1 MMKNRLYI
9 LCLILA
15 LFSSCQEDIY
25 PLDGVLTMEPQQT
38 NGEHLESA
46 VCEPVDLGL
55 PSGIMWAS
63 CNVGATSPEEYG
75 GYYTWGETEEKDN
88 YSWETYIWCSGSY
101 DTMTKYCTNSSYG
114 TVDNKTVLDPEDD
127 VAHVKWGGSWRM
139 PTKAEQDE
147 LLTKCTWEWTSLNG
161 VNGYKVT
168 GPNGN
173 SIFLPAA
180 GYRDGTDVD
189 SRGRYGYYRSSSLS
203 DDSGYAYNLYF
214 IDSNYGSS
222 NDDRYYGLSVRP
234 VCAGTLLGES
244 YAVAV
249 ASGDNGVAVIE
260 NYDKET
266 VVFVAG
272 TEVTLVATPNEG
284 YEFAGWYC
292 GDSPVSHDATYTFV
306 VEGSILLVAKFEESS
321 VKYEA
326 VDLGLR
332 SGLKW
337 ATHNVGANSPEEYG
351 GYYAWGETEEKYDYS
366 WETYKWCS
374 GSYNTI
380 TKYCTNS
387 SDGAVDGKTVLDPED
402 DVAHVKWGGSWRMP
416 TKAEQD
422 ELRNNCTWE
431 WTTLND
437 VNGYKVTGPN
447 GNSIFLPVAGFYD
460 STDIY
465 YNGYG
470 GNYWSSTLYGGSDN
484 DACGLFY
491 DDSYYSWG
499 YNFRNSGLSV
509 RPVCE

>member
-38 NGEHLESA
+38 NGEHLEST

-114 TVDNKTVLDPEDD
+114 TVDN
-127 VAHVKWGGSWRM
+127 
-139 PTKAEQDE
+139 
-147 LLTKCTWEWTSLNG
+147 
-161 VNGYKVT
+161 
-168 GPNGN
+168 
-173 SIFLPAA
+173 
-180 GYRDGTDVD
+180 
-189 SRGRYGYYRSSSLS
+189 
-203 DDSGYAYNLYF
+203 
-214 IDSNYGSS
+214 
-222 NDDRYYGLSVRP
+222 
-234 VCAGTLLGES
+234 
-244 YAVAV
+244 
-249 ASGDNGVAVIE
+249 
-260 NYDKET
+260 
-266 VVFVAG
+266 
-272 TEVTLVATPNEG
+272 
-284 YEFAGWYC
+284 
-292 GDSPVSHDATYTFV
+292 
-306 VEGSILLVAKFEESS
+306 
-321 VKYEA
+321 
-326 VDLGLR
+326 
-332 SGLKW
+332 
-337 ATHNVGANSPEEYG
+337 
-351 GYYAWGETEEKYDYS
+351 
-366 WETYKWCS
+366 
-374 GSYNTI
+374 
-380 TKYCTNS
+380 
-387 SDGAVDGKTVLDPED
+387 KTVLDPED

-499 YNFRNSGLSV
+499 YNSRNSGLSV